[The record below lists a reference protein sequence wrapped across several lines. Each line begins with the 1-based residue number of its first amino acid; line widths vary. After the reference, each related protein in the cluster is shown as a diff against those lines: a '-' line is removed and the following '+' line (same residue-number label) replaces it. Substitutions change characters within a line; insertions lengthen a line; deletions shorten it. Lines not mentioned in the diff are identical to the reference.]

1 MTNNFSDFED
11 FEDFEDFQFSQT
23 KEINN
28 ESDSDSDNNIIKK
41 HIIDISTINSIN
53 SAITDYIDFGIPRL
67 AYTLKYSEC
76 NYGENIFRLKKVD
89 YVLIKTK
96 LYKNLYI
103 YYVKKNN
110 DRYTIAINYLTNK
123 IHTIYKSS
131 I

>member
-1 MTNNFSDFED
+1 MTDNFDDFS
-11 FEDFEDFQFSQT
+11 DFEDFQFSQT

-28 ESDSDSDNNIIKK
+28 ETDSDSDNNNIIEK

-53 SAITDYIDFGIPRL
+53 IAITDYIDFGIPRL

-76 NYGENIFRLKKVD
+76 NYAENIFRLKKVD

-103 YYVKKNN
+103 YYVKKYN